1 MAHTYSIEQRE
12 IPHVTPAVRWLV
24 IAWLGIALLEMT
36 AVSGADLATWL
47 GFQSSNLTHAW
58 WTLETYSLVQGD
70 SWLLVVSVFTLLV
83 FGPRVERVWGT
94 RTFLLYY
101 LWCVAGGALAHAL
114 FMRSG
119 TLEGATAG
127 LFGVMMA
134 YTWLWPRE
142 ELFLFGALP
151 MRVWTL
157 VMGLA
162 GLMLAL
168 GVSEGGMNGWGYLAH
183 LGGFAFAMLY
193 LKRPSPPSIDE
204 LRHRMAQAP
213 DPTDETPRAIPRSMP
228 RSRRGDEVDEIVAQS
243 KAAVAKRPASSTA
256 QMTAARDSKREA
268 LNHVLDK
275 ISEGGLDS
283 LTSEDRTLL
292 EEMSRRLRGRTPG
305 Q

>member
-1 MAHTYSIEQRE
+1 MAHTHSIEQRE
-12 IPHVTPAVRWLV
+12 IPHVTPVVRWLV
-24 IAWLGIALLEMT
+24 IAWLGIALLEIT

-58 WTLETYSLVQGD
+58 WTLATYSLVQGD
-70 SWLLVVSVFTLLV
+70 VWLLVVSVFTLLV

-94 RTFLLYY
+94 RAFLLYY

-114 FMRSG
+114 FVRSG
-119 TLEGATAG
+119 ILEGATAG

-134 YTWLWPRE
+134 YAWLWPNER
-142 ELFLFGALP
+142 LFLFGVLP

-157 VMGLA
+157 VLVLA

-168 GVSEGGMNGWGYLAH
+168 GVTDGGMSGWGYVAH
-183 LGGFAFAMLY
+183 LGGFGFAALY
-193 LKRPSPPSIDE
+193 LKRPNPLSIDE
-204 LRHRMAQAP
+204 LRQHLSQAP
-213 DPTDETPRAIPRSMP
+213 DPTDEPPRAIPRSMP

-243 KAAVAKRPASSTA
+243 KAAVARRPMRTA
-256 QMTAARDSKREA
+256 QTAAVPDSKRDA
-268 LNHVLDK
+268 LNRVLDK
-275 ISEGGLDS
+275 ISEQGLDS

-292 EEMSRRLRGRTPG
+292 EEMSRRLRGRNLG